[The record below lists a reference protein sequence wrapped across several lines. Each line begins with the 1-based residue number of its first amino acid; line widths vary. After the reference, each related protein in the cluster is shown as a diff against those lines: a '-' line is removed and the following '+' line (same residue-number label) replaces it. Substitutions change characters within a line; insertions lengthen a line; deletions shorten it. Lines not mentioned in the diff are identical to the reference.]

1 MKTIKLEVEDSKL
14 DTLLTIVKNL
24 KEDVVFGY
32 EVINDSIENKD
43 YHRISEEALMQ
54 IWDNNEDSVY
64 DKYL

>member
-14 DTLLTIVKNL
+14 DILLTIVKNL
-24 KEDVVFGY
+24 KEDVVSKY

-43 YHRISEEALMQ
+43 YHRISEESFTK
-54 IWDNNEDSVY
+54 IWDNSEDSVY

>member
-14 DTLLTIVKNL
+14 DIVLNIVKNL
-24 KEDVVFGY
+24 KEDIVSKY
-32 EVINDSIENKD
+32 EVINDSIENND
-43 YHRISEEALMQ
+43 YNRISEASLTQ

>member
-14 DTLLTIVKNL
+14 DILLTIVKNL
-24 KEDVVFGY
+24 KEDVVSRY
-32 EVINDSIENKD
+32 EVINDSIENKE
-43 YHRISEEALMQ
+43 YHRISEASLTQ